1 MITFELSPDVLGHT
15 RFAFSPLGEA
25 TYSLRLLG
33 SPNPASVHMPWLRR
47 ARESLA
53 GVDLALLMAV
63 AAPGRWVA
71 TFMVPTASP
80 STTIEEQ
87 LQDLTHMSPVAMA
100 RDLGEVWADS
110 GTPRRGQQ
118 LLGAGP
124 RAPGVL
130 AETIWNYWDAVIAP
144 HWPRMCGVLEGDV
157 SHRLTRLVSDGLFG
171 LLADLHPDV
180 ALDGHLLNIDKPQH
194 ATARFT
200 ASEMTLVPS
209 VFVWPT
215 VVLDDGLEGTFAV
228 TYPARGVGQLWEG
241 LGEMIKSDGNS
252 LGNLLGRTRAAVL
265 GLTAV
270 PTSTTAIARELGQS
284 PSTISQHLSVLREA
298 GLVNARRSGKSV
310 LYSQTPLAISVVK
323 AEEAKAKL
331 RPPDGSR
338 RMQVK

>member
-1 MITFELSPDVLGHT
+1 
-15 RFAFSPLGEA
+15 
-25 TYSLRLLG
+25 
-33 SPNPASVHMPWLRR
+33 MPWLRR

-100 RDLGEVWADS
+100 HDLGEVWADS

-118 LLGAGP
+118 LLDAGP

-130 AETIWNYWDAVIAP
+130 AETTWDYWDAVIAP

-157 SHRLTRLVSDGLFG
+157 FHRLTRLVSDGLFG

-215 VVLDDGLEGTFAV
+215 VVLDGAV
-228 TYPARGVGQLWEG
+228 ERTSVVTAPARGVGQAGEG
-241 LGEMIKSDGNS
+241 LCEIITKHVDART
-252 LGNLLGRTRAAVL
+252 NL
-265 GLTAV
+265 
-270 PTSTTAIARELGQS
+270 I
-284 PSTISQHLSVLREA
+284 
-298 GLVNARRSGKSV
+298 
-310 LYSQTPLAISVVK
+310 
-323 AEEAKAKL
+323 
-331 RPPDGSR
+331 
-338 RMQVK
+338 

>member
-1 MITFELSPDVLGHT
+1 
-15 RFAFSPLGEA
+15 
-25 TYSLRLLG
+25 
-33 SPNPASVHMPWLRR
+33 
-47 ARESLA
+47 
-53 GVDLALLMAV
+53 
-63 AAPGRWVA
+63 
-71 TFMVPTASP
+71 
-80 STTIEEQ
+80 
-87 LQDLTHMSPVAMA
+87 
-100 RDLGEVWADS
+100 
-110 GTPRRGQQ
+110 
-118 LLGAGP
+118 
-124 RAPGVL
+124 VL

>member
-1 MITFELSPDVLGHT
+1 MISE
-15 RFAFSPLGEA
+15 RC
-25 TYSLRLLG
+25 
-33 SPNPASVHMPWLRR
+33 
-47 ARESLA
+47 
-53 GVDLALLMAV
+53 
-63 AAPGRWVA
+63 GRI
-71 TFMVPTASP
+71 P
-80 STTIEEQ
+80 
-87 LQDLTHMSPVAMA
+87 
-100 RDLGEVWADS
+100 

-118 LLGAGP
+118 LLDAGP
-124 RAPGVL
+124 QASGVL
-130 AETIWNYWDAVIAP
+130 AEAIWDYWDAAIAP
-144 HWPRMCGVLEGDV
+144 HWPRMWGVLEGDL

-180 ALDGHLLNIDKPQH
+180 ALDGHLLNIDKPHH

-200 ASEMTLVPS
+200 ASQMTLVPS

-215 VVLDDGLEGTFAV
+215 VILDDGLEGTFAL

-241 LGEMIKSDGNS
+241 LGEMITSDGNS
-252 LGNLLGRTRAAVL
+252 LANLLGRTRAAVL

-270 PTSTTAIARELGQS
+270 PTSTTAIAHELGQS

-298 GLVNARRSGKSV
+298 GLVDARRSGKSV

-323 AEEAKAKL
+323 PEEAKANS

>member
-1 MITFELSPDVLGHT
+1 
-15 RFAFSPLGEA
+15 
-25 TYSLRLLG
+25 
-33 SPNPASVHMPWLRR
+33 
-47 ARESLA
+47 
-53 GVDLALLMAV
+53 
-63 AAPGRWVA
+63 
-71 TFMVPTASP
+71 
-80 STTIEEQ
+80 
-87 LQDLTHMSPVAMA
+87 
-100 RDLGEVWADS
+100 
-110 GTPRRGQQ
+110 
-118 LLGAGP
+118 
-124 RAPGVL
+124 
-130 AETIWNYWDAVIAP
+130 
-144 HWPRMCGVLEGDV
+144 MCGVLEGDV

>member
-1 MITFELSPDVLGHT
+1 
-15 RFAFSPLGEA
+15 
-25 TYSLRLLG
+25 
-33 SPNPASVHMPWLRR
+33 
-47 ARESLA
+47 
-53 GVDLALLMAV
+53 
-63 AAPGRWVA
+63 
-71 TFMVPTASP
+71 
-80 STTIEEQ
+80 
-87 LQDLTHMSPVAMA
+87 
-100 RDLGEVWADS
+100 
-110 GTPRRGQQ
+110 
-118 LLGAGP
+118 
-124 RAPGVL
+124 
-130 AETIWNYWDAVIAP
+130 
-144 HWPRMCGVLEGDV
+144 
-157 SHRLTRLVSDGLFG
+157 
-171 LLADLHPDV
+171 
-180 ALDGHLLNIDKPQH
+180 
-194 ATARFT
+194 
-200 ASEMTLVPS
+200 MTLVPS

-270 PTSTTAIARELGQS
+270 PTSTTAIAHELGQS